1 MIQTSTKPNTNITIS
16 TSTNQINF
24 NTTEKNG
31 ISANTSAISSNYN
44 SLINKPSI
52 NGVSLSGD
60 LNSVN
65 LRIIDDATISA
76 LSTYSSEKILEEMK
90 KVIVVNELIGT
101 EENPLIASDL
111 KIGSY
116 AFSGCTKLALTS
128 LPDNIRNIGSYA
140 FNNCKN
146 LALTSLPQNLLY
158 INNSVFNK
166 CRSLKITELPVS
178 CTKIYSYGLSGCTG
192 ITELTLP
199 ETFTRLYNAAL
210 SDCTNLTTLKIL
222 ASTPPE
228 IDSTTA
234 FRNCPKLTRI
244 EVPSASLEAY
254 KTAKIW
260 SNYANIMVGV

>member
-52 NGVSLSGD
+52 NGVSLLGD

-65 LRIIDDATISA
+65 LRIIDDATVSA
-76 LSTYSSEKILEEMK
+76 LSTYSSEKILEEIK

-116 AFSGCTKLALTS
+116 IISGIVQSSQNNKQSFQVSRKQYLINK
-128 LPDNIRNIGSYA
+128 DN
-140 FNNCKN
+140 
-146 LALTSLPQNLLY
+146 Q
-158 INNSVFNK
+158 
-166 CRSLKITELPVS
+166 
-178 CTKIYSYGLSGCTG
+178 G
-192 ITELTLP
+192 ITI
-199 ETFTRLYNAAL
+199 F
-210 SDCTNLTTLKIL
+210 
-222 ASTPPE
+222 
-228 IDSTTA
+228 
-234 FRNCPKLTRI
+234 
-244 EVPSASLEAY
+244 
-254 KTAKIW
+254 
-260 SNYANIMVGV
+260 

>member
-52 NGVSLSGD
+52 NGVSLLGD
-60 LNSVN
+60 LNNVN

-116 AFSGCTKLALTS
+116 IISGIVQSSQNNKQSFQVSRKQYLINK
-128 LPDNIRNIGSYA
+128 DN
-140 FNNCKN
+140 
-146 LALTSLPQNLLY
+146 Q
-158 INNSVFNK
+158 
-166 CRSLKITELPVS
+166 
-178 CTKIYSYGLSGCTG
+178 G
-192 ITELTLP
+192 ITIFWECNPWTKDVYYIVFYDEEKTPFDKTNTYLTK
-199 ETFTRLYNAAL
+199 E
-210 SDCTNLTTLKIL
+210 D
-222 ASTPPE
+222 
-228 IDSTTA
+228 
-234 FRNCPKLTRI
+234 
-244 EVPSASLEAY
+244 LEAATLDGGEY
-254 KTAKIW
+254 
-260 SNYANIMVGV
+260 

>member
-60 LNSVN
+60 LNSIN

-116 AFSGCTKLALTS
+116 IISGIVQSSQNNKQSFQVSRKQYLINK
-128 LPDNIRNIGSYA
+128 DN
-140 FNNCKN
+140 
-146 LALTSLPQNLLY
+146 Q
-158 INNSVFNK
+158 
-166 CRSLKITELPVS
+166 
-178 CTKIYSYGLSGCTG
+178 G
-192 ITELTLP
+192 ITI
-199 ETFTRLYNAAL
+199 F
-210 SDCTNLTTLKIL
+210 
-222 ASTPPE
+222 
-228 IDSTTA
+228 
-234 FRNCPKLTRI
+234 
-244 EVPSASLEAY
+244 
-254 KTAKIW
+254 
-260 SNYANIMVGV
+260 

>member
-52 NGVSLSGD
+52 NGVSLLGD

-65 LRIIDDATISA
+65 LRIIDDATVSA

-116 AFSGCTKLALTS
+116 IISGIVQSSQKNKQSFQVSRKQYLINK
-128 LPDNIRNIGSYA
+128 DN
-140 FNNCKN
+140 
-146 LALTSLPQNLLY
+146 Q
-158 INNSVFNK
+158 
-166 CRSLKITELPVS
+166 
-178 CTKIYSYGLSGCTG
+178 G
-192 ITELTLP
+192 ITI
-199 ETFTRLYNAAL
+199 F
-210 SDCTNLTTLKIL
+210 
-222 ASTPPE
+222 
-228 IDSTTA
+228 
-234 FRNCPKLTRI
+234 
-244 EVPSASLEAY
+244 
-254 KTAKIW
+254 
-260 SNYANIMVGV
+260 

>member
-44 SLINKPSI
+44 SLTNKPSI
-52 NGVSLSGD
+52 NGVSLLGD
-60 LNSVN
+60 LNNVN

-116 AFSGCTKLALTS
+116 IISGIVQSSQNNKQSFQVSRKQYLINK
-128 LPDNIRNIGSYA
+128 DN
-140 FNNCKN
+140 
-146 LALTSLPQNLLY
+146 Q
-158 INNSVFNK
+158 
-166 CRSLKITELPVS
+166 
-178 CTKIYSYGLSGCTG
+178 G
-192 ITELTLP
+192 ITI
-199 ETFTRLYNAAL
+199 F
-210 SDCTNLTTLKIL
+210 
-222 ASTPPE
+222 
-228 IDSTTA
+228 
-234 FRNCPKLTRI
+234 
-244 EVPSASLEAY
+244 
-254 KTAKIW
+254 
-260 SNYANIMVGV
+260 

>member
-31 ISANTSAISSNYN
+31 ISASTSAISSNYN

-52 NGVSLSGD
+52 NEVSLSGD
-60 LNSVN
+60 LNSIN

-116 AFSGCTKLALTS
+116 IISGIVQSSQNNKQSFQVSRKQYLINK
-128 LPDNIRNIGSYA
+128 DN
-140 FNNCKN
+140 
-146 LALTSLPQNLLY
+146 Q
-158 INNSVFNK
+158 
-166 CRSLKITELPVS
+166 
-178 CTKIYSYGLSGCTG
+178 G
-192 ITELTLP
+192 ITI
-199 ETFTRLYNAAL
+199 F
-210 SDCTNLTTLKIL
+210 
-222 ASTPPE
+222 
-228 IDSTTA
+228 
-234 FRNCPKLTRI
+234 
-244 EVPSASLEAY
+244 
-254 KTAKIW
+254 
-260 SNYANIMVGV
+260 

>member
-1 MIQTSTKPNTNITIS
+1 MIQTSMKPNTNITIS

-52 NGVSLSGD
+52 NGVSLLGD

-65 LRIIDDATISA
+65 LRIIDDATVSA

-116 AFSGCTKLALTS
+116 IISGIVQSSQNNKQSFQVSRKQYLINK
-128 LPDNIRNIGSYA
+128 DN
-140 FNNCKN
+140 
-146 LALTSLPQNLLY
+146 Q
-158 INNSVFNK
+158 
-166 CRSLKITELPVS
+166 
-178 CTKIYSYGLSGCTG
+178 G
-192 ITELTLP
+192 ITI
-199 ETFTRLYNAAL
+199 F
-210 SDCTNLTTLKIL
+210 
-222 ASTPPE
+222 
-228 IDSTTA
+228 
-234 FRNCPKLTRI
+234 
-244 EVPSASLEAY
+244 
-254 KTAKIW
+254 
-260 SNYANIMVGV
+260 

>member
-52 NGVSLSGD
+52 NGVSLLGD
-60 LNSVN
+60 LNSIN
-65 LRIIDDATISA
+65 LRIIDDATVSA

-116 AFSGCTKLALTS
+116 IISGIVQSSQNNKQSFQVSRKQYLINK
-128 LPDNIRNIGSYA
+128 DN
-140 FNNCKN
+140 
-146 LALTSLPQNLLY
+146 Q
-158 INNSVFNK
+158 
-166 CRSLKITELPVS
+166 
-178 CTKIYSYGLSGCTG
+178 G
-192 ITELTLP
+192 ITI
-199 ETFTRLYNAAL
+199 F
-210 SDCTNLTTLKIL
+210 
-222 ASTPPE
+222 
-228 IDSTTA
+228 
-234 FRNCPKLTRI
+234 
-244 EVPSASLEAY
+244 
-254 KTAKIW
+254 
-260 SNYANIMVGV
+260 

>member
-52 NGVSLSGD
+52 NGVSLLGD

-65 LRIIDDATISA
+65 LRIIDDATVSA

-116 AFSGCTKLALTS
+116 IISGIVQSSQNNKKSFQVSRKQYLINK
-128 LPDNIRNIGSYA
+128 DNQGMTI
-140 FNNCKN
+140 F
-146 LALTSLPQNLLY
+146 
-158 INNSVFNK
+158 
-166 CRSLKITELPVS
+166 
-178 CTKIYSYGLSGCTG
+178 
-192 ITELTLP
+192 
-199 ETFTRLYNAAL
+199 
-210 SDCTNLTTLKIL
+210 
-222 ASTPPE
+222 
-228 IDSTTA
+228 
-234 FRNCPKLTRI
+234 
-244 EVPSASLEAY
+244 
-254 KTAKIW
+254 
-260 SNYANIMVGV
+260 

>member
-52 NGVSLSGD
+52 NGASLLGD

-90 KVIVVNELIGT
+90 KLIVVNELIGT

-116 AFSGCTKLALTS
+116 IISGIVQSSQT
-128 LPDNIRNIGSYA
+128 
-140 FNNCKN
+140 
-146 LALTSLPQNLLY
+146 
-158 INNSVFNK
+158 NK
-166 CRSLKITELPVS
+166 QSFQVS
-178 CTKIYSYGLSGCTG
+178 RKQ
-192 ITELTLP
+192 
-199 ETFTRLYNAAL
+199 
-210 SDCTNLTTLKIL
+210 
-222 ASTPPE
+222 
-228 IDSTTA
+228 
-234 FRNCPKLTRI
+234 
-244 EVPSASLEAY
+244 
-254 KTAKIW
+254 
-260 SNYANIMVGV
+260 

>member
-31 ISANTSAISSNYN
+31 ISASTSAISSNYN

-65 LRIIDDATISA
+65 LRIIDDATVSA

-116 AFSGCTKLALTS
+116 IISGIVQSSQNNKQSFQVSRKQYLINK
-128 LPDNIRNIGSYA
+128 DN
-140 FNNCKN
+140 
-146 LALTSLPQNLLY
+146 Q
-158 INNSVFNK
+158 
-166 CRSLKITELPVS
+166 
-178 CTKIYSYGLSGCTG
+178 G
-192 ITELTLP
+192 ITI
-199 ETFTRLYNAAL
+199 F
-210 SDCTNLTTLKIL
+210 
-222 ASTPPE
+222 
-228 IDSTTA
+228 
-234 FRNCPKLTRI
+234 
-244 EVPSASLEAY
+244 
-254 KTAKIW
+254 
-260 SNYANIMVGV
+260 

>member
-31 ISANTSAISSNYN
+31 ISASTSAISSNYN

-52 NGVSLSGD
+52 NGVSLLGD

-65 LRIIDDATISA
+65 LRIIDDATVSA

-116 AFSGCTKLALTS
+116 IISGIVQSSQNNKQSFQVSRKQYLINK
-128 LPDNIRNIGSYA
+128 DN
-140 FNNCKN
+140 
-146 LALTSLPQNLLY
+146 Q
-158 INNSVFNK
+158 
-166 CRSLKITELPVS
+166 
-178 CTKIYSYGLSGCTG
+178 G
-192 ITELTLP
+192 ITIFWECNPWTKDVYYIVFYDEEKPPFDKTNTYLTK
-199 ETFTRLYNAAL
+199 E
-210 SDCTNLTTLKIL
+210 D
-222 ASTPPE
+222 
-228 IDSTTA
+228 
-234 FRNCPKLTRI
+234 
-244 EVPSASLEAY
+244 LEAATLDGGEY
-254 KTAKIW
+254 
-260 SNYANIMVGV
+260 

>member
-116 AFSGCTKLALTS
+116 IISGIVQSSQNNKQSFQVSRKQYLINK
-128 LPDNIRNIGSYA
+128 DN
-140 FNNCKN
+140 
-146 LALTSLPQNLLY
+146 Q
-158 INNSVFNK
+158 
-166 CRSLKITELPVS
+166 
-178 CTKIYSYGLSGCTG
+178 G
-192 ITELTLP
+192 ITIFWECNPWTKDVYYIVFYDEEKTPFDKTNTYLTK
-199 ETFTRLYNAAL
+199 E
-210 SDCTNLTTLKIL
+210 D
-222 ASTPPE
+222 
-228 IDSTTA
+228 
-234 FRNCPKLTRI
+234 
-244 EVPSASLEAY
+244 LEAATLDGGEY
-254 KTAKIW
+254 
-260 SNYANIMVGV
+260 

>member
-31 ISANTSAISSNYN
+31 ISASTSAISSNYN

-52 NGVSLSGD
+52 NGVSLLGD

-116 AFSGCTKLALTS
+116 IISGIVQSSQNNKQSFQVSRKQYLINK
-128 LPDNIRNIGSYA
+128 DN
-140 FNNCKN
+140 
-146 LALTSLPQNLLY
+146 Q
-158 INNSVFNK
+158 
-166 CRSLKITELPVS
+166 
-178 CTKIYSYGLSGCTG
+178 G
-192 ITELTLP
+192 ITI
-199 ETFTRLYNAAL
+199 F
-210 SDCTNLTTLKIL
+210 
-222 ASTPPE
+222 
-228 IDSTTA
+228 
-234 FRNCPKLTRI
+234 
-244 EVPSASLEAY
+244 
-254 KTAKIW
+254 
-260 SNYANIMVGV
+260 

>member
-52 NGVSLSGD
+52 NGASLLGD

-65 LRIIDDATISA
+65 LRIIDDATVSA

-116 AFSGCTKLALTS
+116 IISGIVQSSQNNKQSFQVSRKQYLINK
-128 LPDNIRNIGSYA
+128 DN
-140 FNNCKN
+140 
-146 LALTSLPQNLLY
+146 Q
-158 INNSVFNK
+158 
-166 CRSLKITELPVS
+166 
-178 CTKIYSYGLSGCTG
+178 G
-192 ITELTLP
+192 ITI
-199 ETFTRLYNAAL
+199 F
-210 SDCTNLTTLKIL
+210 
-222 ASTPPE
+222 
-228 IDSTTA
+228 
-234 FRNCPKLTRI
+234 
-244 EVPSASLEAY
+244 
-254 KTAKIW
+254 
-260 SNYANIMVGV
+260 

>member
-31 ISANTSAISSNYN
+31 ISASTSAISSNYN

-52 NGVSLSGD
+52 NGVSLAGD

-65 LRIIDDATISA
+65 IRVIDDATVSA

-116 AFSGCTKLALTS
+116 IISGIVQS
-128 LPDNIRNIGSYA
+128 SQDNKQSFQVSRKQY
-140 FNNCKN
+140 
-146 LALTSLPQNLLY
+146 L
-158 INNSVFNK
+158 VNK
-166 CRSLKITELPVS
+166 DNQ
-178 CTKIYSYGLSGCTG
+178 G
-192 ITELTLP
+192 ITIFWECNP
-199 ETFTRLYNAAL
+199 
-210 SDCTNLTTLKIL
+210 
-222 ASTPPE
+222 
-228 IDSTTA
+228 
-234 FRNCPKLTRI
+234 
-244 EVPSASLEAY
+244 
-254 KTAKIW
+254 
-260 SNYANIMVGV
+260 

>member
-60 LNSVN
+60 LNSIN
-65 LRIIDDATISA
+65 LRIIDDATVSA

-116 AFSGCTKLALTS
+116 IISGIVQSSQNNKQSFQVSRKQYLINK
-128 LPDNIRNIGSYA
+128 DNQGMTI
-140 FNNCKN
+140 F
-146 LALTSLPQNLLY
+146 
-158 INNSVFNK
+158 
-166 CRSLKITELPVS
+166 
-178 CTKIYSYGLSGCTG
+178 
-192 ITELTLP
+192 
-199 ETFTRLYNAAL
+199 
-210 SDCTNLTTLKIL
+210 
-222 ASTPPE
+222 
-228 IDSTTA
+228 
-234 FRNCPKLTRI
+234 
-244 EVPSASLEAY
+244 
-254 KTAKIW
+254 
-260 SNYANIMVGV
+260 

>member
-52 NGVSLSGD
+52 NGVSLLGD
-60 LNSVN
+60 LNNVN

-116 AFSGCTKLALTS
+116 IISGIVQSSQNNKQSFQVNRKQYLINK
-128 LPDNIRNIGSYA
+128 DN
-140 FNNCKN
+140 
-146 LALTSLPQNLLY
+146 Q
-158 INNSVFNK
+158 
-166 CRSLKITELPVS
+166 
-178 CTKIYSYGLSGCTG
+178 G
-192 ITELTLP
+192 ITI
-199 ETFTRLYNAAL
+199 F
-210 SDCTNLTTLKIL
+210 
-222 ASTPPE
+222 
-228 IDSTTA
+228 
-234 FRNCPKLTRI
+234 
-244 EVPSASLEAY
+244 
-254 KTAKIW
+254 
-260 SNYANIMVGV
+260 

>member
-116 AFSGCTKLALTS
+116 IISGIVQSSQNNKQSFQVSRKQYLINK
-128 LPDNIRNIGSYA
+128 DN
-140 FNNCKN
+140 
-146 LALTSLPQNLLY
+146 Q
-158 INNSVFNK
+158 
-166 CRSLKITELPVS
+166 
-178 CTKIYSYGLSGCTG
+178 G
-192 ITELTLP
+192 ITI
-199 ETFTRLYNAAL
+199 F
-210 SDCTNLTTLKIL
+210 
-222 ASTPPE
+222 
-228 IDSTTA
+228 
-234 FRNCPKLTRI
+234 
-244 EVPSASLEAY
+244 
-254 KTAKIW
+254 
-260 SNYANIMVGV
+260 

>member
-31 ISANTSAISSNYN
+31 ISASTSAISSNYN

-116 AFSGCTKLALTS
+116 IISGIVQSSQNNKQSFQVSRKQYLINK
-128 LPDNIRNIGSYA
+128 DN
-140 FNNCKN
+140 
-146 LALTSLPQNLLY
+146 Q
-158 INNSVFNK
+158 
-166 CRSLKITELPVS
+166 
-178 CTKIYSYGLSGCTG
+178 G
-192 ITELTLP
+192 ITI
-199 ETFTRLYNAAL
+199 F
-210 SDCTNLTTLKIL
+210 
-222 ASTPPE
+222 
-228 IDSTTA
+228 
-234 FRNCPKLTRI
+234 
-244 EVPSASLEAY
+244 
-254 KTAKIW
+254 
-260 SNYANIMVGV
+260 

>member
-1 MIQTSTKPNTNITIS
+1 MIQTSTKPNINITIS

-31 ISANTSAISSNYN
+31 ISASTSAISSNYN

-52 NGVSLSGD
+52 NEVSLSGD

-116 AFSGCTKLALTS
+116 IISGIVQSSQNNKQSFQVSRKQYLINK
-128 LPDNIRNIGSYA
+128 DN
-140 FNNCKN
+140 
-146 LALTSLPQNLLY
+146 Q
-158 INNSVFNK
+158 
-166 CRSLKITELPVS
+166 
-178 CTKIYSYGLSGCTG
+178 G
-192 ITELTLP
+192 ITI
-199 ETFTRLYNAAL
+199 F
-210 SDCTNLTTLKIL
+210 
-222 ASTPPE
+222 
-228 IDSTTA
+228 
-234 FRNCPKLTRI
+234 
-244 EVPSASLEAY
+244 
-254 KTAKIW
+254 
-260 SNYANIMVGV
+260 